1 MLYTVSSNCCLRGSR
16 LYLLCLQCFCC
27 TSLKAVILLQVSVL
41 KNWKESELYKLNG
54 IVSKAEAN
62 LKVLKSLSRYGE
74 FTLAISV
81 LLVKEKQLLDV

>member
-1 MLYTVSSNCCLRGSR
+1 M
-16 LYLLCLQCFCC
+16 CLQCFCC
-27 TSLKAVILLQVSVL
+27 ASLKAVILLQVSVL

-62 LKVLKSLSRYGE
+62 LKMLKSLSRYGE

-81 LLVKEKQLLDV
+81 LLLVKEKQLLDV